1 MNKEYE
7 VRLLNIDKENFIK
20 ILKDNQAE
28 YIGKWI
34 QKRYIYDFKPVD
46 ENRWIRLRTNG
57 EKTTLTIKEYH
68 ENSVSGVEELE
79 IEVNDFDKTDLLL
92 EKLGYIK
99 RSIQENRRIRYILD
113 TVEIDIDTWPGL
125 NTYVEFE
132 GKCEEDIMKVFNRL
146 GLDYSM
152 AVYDNVQD
160 IYLSEGYTLEEL
172 NNLKLEEEYKNEI

>member
-28 YIGKWI
+28 YIGKWL
-34 QKRYIYDFKPVD
+34 QRRYIYDFKPVD
-46 ENRWIRLRTNG
+46 KNRWIRLRTNG

-79 IEVNDFDKTDLLL
+79 IEVNDFAKTDLLL

-99 RSIQENRRIRYILD
+99 RSIQENRRIRYILNK
-113 TVEIDIDTWPGL
+113 VEIDIDTWPGL

-132 GKCEEDIMKVFNRL
+132 GKNEDDIKMVFNKL
-146 GLDYSM
+146 GLDYKM
-152 AVYDNVQD
+152 AITDNVQD
-160 IYLSEGYTLEEL
+160 IYLSNGYTLNDM
-172 NNLKLEEEYKNEI
+172 NNLKLEGEEDEI

>member
-28 YIGKWI
+28 YIGKWL
-34 QKRYIYDFKPVD
+34 QRRYIYDFKPVD
-46 ENRWIRLRTNG
+46 KNRWIRLRTNG
-57 EKTTLTIKEYH
+57 KKTTLTIKEYH

-79 IEVNDFDKTDLLL
+79 IEVNDFVKTDLLL

-99 RSIQENRRIRYILD
+99 RSIQENRRIRYILNK
-113 TVEIDIDTWPGL
+113 VEIDIDTWPGL

-132 GKCEEDIMKVFNRL
+132 GKNEDDIKLVFNKL
-146 GLDYSM
+146 GLDYKM
-152 AVYDNVQD
+152 AITDNVQD
-160 IYLSEGYTLEEL
+160 IYLSNGYTLNDM
-172 NNLKLEEEYKNEI
+172 NNLKLEGEEDEI